1 MIDIQLIRD
10 NPDRI
15 KEIAVQKGVD
25 IDIDA
30 LLVLDGRRRELATR
44 EAEINQQRKVTAKNQ
59 DVEGGKRLKAELAEV
74 QTELTDVSVKLNE
87 ILGRVPNVPSEDTPV
102 GASEDDN
109 VVLRTEGEVPTFSF
123 KPKTHWEL
131 GEALGLID
139 KERAAEVSGSRF
151 AYLMGD
157 LVRMQF
163 GLVQLAL
170 DTLTSEPEVARIAKE
185 AGLDVSTKPFVAVM
199 PPVMMRAEVMQRM
212 ARLEPKDERYHIE
225 ADDAYL
231 IGSAEHTLGPLHMD
245 ETLDAEK
252 LPLRYVAHTSAFR
265 REAGTYGKDTKG
277 IIRLHQFEK
286 TEMVSFAVD
295 AETGRAEHEL
305 FVAIQEDLNKQLEL
319 PYQVVLKCTAD
330 QGTPDAR
337 AIDLETWMPGEGKY
351 RETHTA
357 DLMTDYQSRRLKTKV
372 KTKEGKQLAHMNDAT
387 FAAGRTLVAILENN
401 QQEDG
406 SVRIPKVLQPYM
418 GGKETIT
425 SRD

>member
-1 MIDIQLIRD
+1 MIDIQLIRE

-15 KEIAVQKGVD
+15 KEICAQKGVD

-30 LLVLDGRRRELATR
+30 LLVLDERRRELATQ
-44 EAEINQQRKVTAKNQ
+44 EAEINQQRKVTAKKQ
-59 DVEGGKRLKAELAEV
+59 DVEAGKMLKADLAKV
-74 QTELTDVSVKLNE
+74 QKEMADVATELLTLHSK
-87 ILGRVPNVPSEDTPV
+87 VPNSPSEDTPV
-102 GASEDDN
+102 GSTEDDN
-109 VVLRTEGEVPTFSF
+109 VVVRTEGTVPEFSF
-123 KPKTHWEL
+123 EPKAHWEL
-131 GEALGLID
+131 GEALGLIE
-139 KERAAEVSGSRF
+139 KEKAANVSGARF

-163 GLVQLAL
+163 ALVQLAL
-170 DTLTSEPEVARIAKE
+170 DTLTNQKEIGRIAE
-185 AGLDVSTKPFVAVM
+185 SAGLDVSTKPFIPVM
-199 PPVMMRAEVMQRM
+199 PPLMMRAEVMQRM
-212 ARLEPKDERYHIE
+212 ARLEPRDERYHIE
-225 ADDAYL
+225 EDDAYL

-245 ETLDAEK
+245 ETLEAES
-252 LPLRYVAHTSAFR
+252 LPRRYVAHTSAFR

-286 TEMVSFAVD
+286 TEMVSFAVNAD
-295 AETGRAEHEL
+295 AGRGEHEL
-305 FVAIQEDLNKQLEL
+305 FVAIQEDLNKRLEL

-372 KTKEGKQLAHMNDAT
+372 AVDGKKQLAHMNDAT
-387 FAAGRTLVAILENN
+387 FAAGRTLVAILENY

-406 SVRIPKVLQPYM
+406 SVRIPKVLQTYM
-418 GGKETIT
+418 GGQELIT
-425 SRD
+425 PRS